1 MDEVTRRRESDEE
14 FRRREVMRVVDVLN
28 LTYCDVSGHVDISDG
43 HEDHYYNLGIKFTP
57 QFWRVVKEVLRER
70 ALDRAE
76 YEGEMSHQMSV
87 LSGQA
92 SGRTL

>member
-14 FRRREVMRVVDVLN
+14 FRRREVMRVVDALN

-43 HEDHYYNLGIKFTP
+43 HEEHYCNLGIKFTP
-57 QFWRVVKEVLRER
+57 QFWQVVKEVLRER
-70 ALDRAE
+70 ALARAE

-87 LSGQA
+87 LTGQA